1 MASPLNFQSFK
12 PVALSVPTISA
23 KLNFSDLM
31 GAFKMRLGIGR
42 DHYTVT
48 PGLYKVGNP
57 DSHSDVLVSANYK
70 LSFDMLRKNLES
82 LNLWILVID
91 TKGINVWCAAG
102 KGTFGTETVVKSV
115 KKWSLEHI
123 VEHRNIILP
132 QLSASG
138 VAGYKVKEQTGFRV
152 LFGPVEA
159 RDIKSFI
166 EAGYKATPE
175 MRKITFPIKE
185 RAKLIPV
192 DFLYAKYKLLLILFV
207 LFFFSGLD
215 KTGFLFSKMLETG
228 LFPLVSVL
236 SAYIA
241 GIVLATLFLPW
252 TPFRAFALK
261 GAFWGLVVTFAN
273 TLFWNV
279 SIMEFLSLGFLNVS
293 IASFMTMNF
302 TGSST
307 YTSLSGV
314 QKEMKWA
321 LPIQL
326 IFACIGFI
334 LFILSKFIGPCN
346 I

>member
-1 MASPLNFQSFK
+1 MAALLNIQSFK
-12 PVALSVPTISA
+12 SVALSVPSIST
-23 KLNFSDLM
+23 KLDFSDLM

-42 DHYTVT
+42 DNYLVT
-48 PGLYKVGNP
+48 PGLYKVGKP
-57 DSHSDVLVSANYK
+57 DIHSDVLVSANYK
-70 LSFDMLRKNLES
+70 FSFDMLRKNLES

-102 KGTFGTETVVKSV
+102 KGTFGTETVVKSI

-138 VAGYKVKEQTGFRV
+138 VAGYQVKEQTGFRV

-166 EAGYKATPE
+166 QSGHKATPE
-175 MRKITFPIKE
+175 MRKMTFPIKE

-192 DFLYAKYKLLLILFV
+192 DFLYAKYKLLLVFV
-207 LFFFSGLD
+207 GLFFFSGLD
-215 KTGFLFSKMLETG
+215 KTGFIFSNMLEKG
-228 LFPLVSVL
+228 FFPIVSVF
-236 SAYIA
+236 SAYVA

-261 GAFWGLVVTFAN
+261 GAFWGLIVTIAN
-273 TLFWNV
+273 TVFWNA
-279 SIMEFLSLGFLNVS
+279 SIMESISMGLLNVS

-326 IFACIGFI
+326 IFLISGAI
-334 LFILSKFIGPCN
+334 LFILTNLVAPCN